1 MKQETLFKDIS
12 AGAVFSKD
20 RKYRYSLWRIWN
32 TDKPL
37 MMVIGLNPSK
47 ADENILD
54 NTTKK
59 IAKIADYNGFG
70 GFYMM
75 NCFAYV
81 STDPAKL
88 IADENDTIN
97 MRLLKFVSKKCQDVV
112 FAWGDFKIISHIG
125 ISNKIMNMFPEA
137 KALDINKSG
146 SPKHPLYCKIKTKL
160 INYY

>member
-1 MKQETLFKDIS
+1 MSQDLFNDIS

-20 RKYRYSLWRIWN
+20 KKYRYSLWRIWN

-37 MMVIGLNPSK
+37 MMVIGLNPSTANEK
-47 ADENILD
+47 VLD

-59 IAKIADYNGFG
+59 VAKIADYNGYG

-88 IADENDTIN
+88 VVDDNDVN
-97 MRLLKFVSKKCQDVV
+97 MRFLRIIAAKCQDVV

-137 KALDINKSG
+137 KALEINKSG

-160 INYY
+160 INYF